1 MTEKARLRD
10 RMSGLSL
17 GMFAA
22 DHGRLRAAAEQV
34 VTWGAA
40 ALHFDVMDGVFVPAI
55 TGGPGFVAALDV
67 GLPRDVHLMVEA
79 PSRQVAAFA
88 EAGAD
93 AITVHAEAPDA
104 AAAIA
109 GIRAA
114 AGRLG
119 RPILAGLALM
129 PDTGVDAAA
138 ALLDLAP
145 DLVLVLAVDPRRKAP
160 PAIDPALAKLAR
172 LKAAAGRGCG
182 TLRLRRRR
190 HPGHDRCGR
199 HRHARPC
206 GQRQRGLRGA
216 RSADG
221 LRTAGRRARYRCGA
235 SRRNRSGSL
244 TWLFSQKRPKEVK
257 SSRPCAASGRCSR
270 ASPVLKGID
279 FEIRP
284 GKVHALLGGNGS
296 GKSTMVKILSGA
308 YQPTAGTI
316 AMHGKACRPSPAR
329 RKPMRHGIY
338 MVPQEPHI
346 FPQPLGRWK
355 T

>member
-34 VTWGAA
+34 ATWGAA

-172 LKAAAGRGCG
+172 LKARQGAGAALFAFDGGV
-182 TLRLRRRR
+182 TLATIDTVATGMPDLVVS
-190 HPGHDRCGR
+190 G
-199 HRHARPC
+199 
-206 GQRQRGLRGA
+206 
-216 RSADG
+216 SAVFAAPDP
-221 LRTAGRRARYRCGA
+221 RTAFAR
-235 SRRNRSGSL
+235 L
-244 TWLFSQKRPKEVK
+244 
-257 SSRPCAASGRCSR
+257 AA
-270 ASPVLKGID
+270 ALDIDAAPVAAT
-279 FEIRP
+279 EAVR
-284 GKVHALLGGNGS
+284 
-296 GKSTMVKILSGA
+296 
-308 YQPTAGTI
+308 
-316 AMHGKACRPSPAR
+316 
-329 RKPMRHGIY
+329 
-338 MVPQEPHI
+338 
-346 FPQPLGRWK
+346 
-355 T
+355 